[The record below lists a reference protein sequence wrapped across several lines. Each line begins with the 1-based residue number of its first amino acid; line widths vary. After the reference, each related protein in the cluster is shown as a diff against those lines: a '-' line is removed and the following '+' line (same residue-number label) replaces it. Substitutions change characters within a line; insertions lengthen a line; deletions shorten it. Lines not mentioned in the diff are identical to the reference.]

1 MDHTD
6 WIMAGYS
13 LITLIPGAMNLSEI
27 QTFLAVVET
36 GQLNRAAEQL
46 NVTQSTITARL
57 NGLEDEIGQV
67 LFHRRKSGAELT
79 SAGFR
84 FERYAQLM
92 VDIWRQA
99 RQETALPSMVEMI
112 FNLGCHS
119 DLWPGF
125 GEPLFQYVQH
135 SGKNMALSAWSG
147 DQSTLDRWLGSGLID
162 AAICYT
168 PSLTASRSEYR
179 LRRER
184 LVLVSTVKRKL
195 QRWDPGYIYIDSGE
209 EFRKSHAATYPDGDT
224 PFLTIGSAVWAK
236 DYMLKQP
243 TEFPVSG
250 YLPERL
256 IETQLK
262 TEKLFAV
269 VGAPEFY
276 RNTYLV
282 VNNEAA
288 SRWPWLSQTIRAFS

>member
-1 MDHTD
+1 
-6 WIMAGYS
+6 
-13 LITLIPGAMNLSEI
+13 MNLSEI
-27 QTFLAVVET
+27 QTFLAIVET
-36 GQLNRAAEQL
+36 GQLNRAAHHL

-57 NGLEDEIGQV
+57 NGLEDKIGQV

-99 RQETALPSMVEMI
+99 RQETALPSMVEMV

-125 GEPLFQYVQH
+125 GESLFRHVQQ
-135 SGKNMALSAWSG
+135 SERNIALSAWSG

-162 AAICYT
+162 AALCYT
-168 PSLTASRSEYR
+168 PSLTDSRSEYR
-179 LRRER
+179 LKRER
-184 LVLVSTVKRKL
+184 LILVSTAQRAL
-195 QRWDPGYIYIDSGE
+195 QRWDPGYIYVDSGE
-209 EFRKSHAATYPDGDT
+209 EFRKSHAAAYPDGDT

-243 TEFPVSG
+243 DGSSVSG
-250 YLPERL
+250 YLPARL
-256 IETQLK
+256 IDDEIKSQR
-262 TEKLFAV
+262 LFPV
-269 VGAPEFY
+269 SQAPEFY

-282 VNNEAA
+282 VNDDAA
-288 SRWPWLSQTIRAFS
+288 QHWPWLAETVVAFS